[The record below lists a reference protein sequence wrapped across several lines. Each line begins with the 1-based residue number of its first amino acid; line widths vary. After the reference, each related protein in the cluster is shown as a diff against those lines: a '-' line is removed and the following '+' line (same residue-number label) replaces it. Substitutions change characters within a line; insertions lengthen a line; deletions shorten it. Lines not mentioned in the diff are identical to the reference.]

1 VFGRPYRLL
10 EEPSRRVGALLESDD
25 FDPGRSGRNHLLA
38 LTLAAGVDIARV
50 EEVLALVELTDAAD
64 RPVGTYSLGMRQ
76 RLGLAAALLGD
87 PELLILD
94 EPANG
99 LDPAGVHRLRAFLRA
114 FAQAGRTVLICSHVL
129 AEVAQTVD
137 SILILSRG
145 RLVAERHMED
155 LPDARTLEA
164 LYLSATTDEAA

>member
-1 VFGRPYRLL
+1 
-10 EEPSRRVGALLESDD
+10 
-25 FDPGRSGRNHLLA
+25 
-38 LTLAAGVDIARV
+38 
-50 EEVLALVELTDAAD
+50 
-64 RPVGTYSLGMRQ
+64 
-76 RLGLAAALLGD
+76 
-87 PELLILD
+87 
-94 EPANG
+94 
-99 LDPAGVHRLRAFLRA
+99 VHRLRAYLRA